1 MINLAKINKKYCGS
15 EEAVFMWEA
24 IAACA
29 SVFMAWLSWEEH
41 KRKKEEHEAK
51 YRRGEME
58 SRSFTFPEIAP
69 SQPAQKSTF
78 FLFREVDGCI
88 CGIAFWILWFCLLSM
103 VFFAVFG
110 NTNQEFV
117 VIFFILGIPLGRYVQ
132 KKVHPWL
139 K

>member
-1 MINLAKINKKYCGS
+1 
-15 EEAVFMWEA
+15 MWEA

-51 YRRGEME
+51 YRRGERE

-69 SQPAQKSTF
+69 SQPTQKPKF

-88 CGIAFWILWFCLLSM
+88 CGIAFWFLWFLLYY
-103 VFFAVFG
+103 
-110 NTNQEFV
+110 
-117 VIFFILGIPLGRYVQ
+117 VILAAIFNGLVPGPTLGTILSIVSFILGIVLGRYVQ
-132 KKVHPWL
+132 TKVQPWL

>member
-1 MINLAKINKKYCGS
+1 
-15 EEAVFMWEA
+15 MWEA

-29 SVFMAWLSWEEH
+29 SVFMAWISWQKHQRE
-41 KRKKEEHEAK
+41 KEEHEAK
-51 YRRGEME
+51 YRRGERL

-69 SQPAQKSTF
+69 SQPTQKPKF

-88 CGIAFWILWFCLLSM
+88 CAIAFWVLWLSLLSSIL
-103 VFFAVFG
+103 ALFG
-110 NTNQEFV
+110 STNERLL
-117 VIFFILGIPLGRYVQ
+117 VIVFILGIPLGRYVQ